1 MPPSR
6 RQNTESFTRAA
17 DDGRSWQHA
26 AAQRGYADAAAGL
39 PFSDW
44 YSLASK
50 DAQLA
55 YEIGRQWVA
64 NMRAA
69 GIDPPAWHAGPP
81 PDAVQQANVL
91 AAERGEAYATP
102 WGVMPNTDDPVA
114 LEPDARVARIIKRQR
129 RRHRRPAAPPESDEM
144 LAVKRLMRDAGL
156 EFEGDLHG

>member
-1 MPPSR
+1 MPSR
-6 RQNTESFTRAA
+6 RHNTESFTRAA

-26 AAQRGYADAAAGL
+26 AAHRGYLDAAAGL

-55 YEIGRQWVA
+55 YEIGRQWVT

-69 GIDPPAWHAGPP
+69 GIEPPGWHAGPP
-81 PDAVQQANVL
+81 PNAVLMANVL

-114 LEPDARVARIIKRQR
+114 LEPLGIRIRGRKR
-129 RRHRRPAAPPESDEM
+129 RR
-144 LAVKRLMRDAGL
+144 
-156 EFEGDLHG
+156 